1 LANSALQEAFLPSIS
16 PSADEISRERP
27 LLDRCH
33 HLLVESGA
41 TVHRRFGSRRPT
53 CHDPAVT
60 SELPVLP
67 APRDTRNRPL
77 HDLRISVTDR
87 CNFRCVYCMPRAVFG
102 PDHAFLPREEIL
114 SFEEIA
120 RLVGIFTRLGV
131 EKVRLTG
138 GEPLV
143 RRELATLVGMLAGE
157 PGVRDLTLTTNG
169 VLLPQHAAA
178 LAAAGLHRVT
188 ISLDADDDET
198 FGRMNDARAPVDKVL
213 AGIDAAE
220 AAGLGPIKVNM
231 VVKRGWNEHAILSMA
246 RRFRGT
252 GRILRFIEYMDVG
265 HSNGW
270 RLDEV
275 VTADEILSAVG
286 AEFPLEPMPPTHPG
300 EVAER
305 YRYADGSGEIG
316 IIASVSR
323 PFCGD
328 CSRARLSADGQLY
341 TCLFATRGHDLRALL
356 RGGAT
361 DTQLEA
367 DLRAVWESRDDRYS
381 ELRTAET
388 ANLPKVEMSYI
399 GG

>member
-1 LANSALQEAFLPSIS
+1 
-16 PSADEISRERP
+16 
-27 LLDRCH
+27 
-33 HLLVESGA
+33 
-41 TVHRRFGSRRPT
+41 
-53 CHDPAVT
+53 VT

-67 APRDTRNRPL
+67 GPRDTLNRPL

-102 PDHAFLPREEIL
+102 PDHAFLPRGEIL
-114 SFEEIA
+114 TFEEIA
-120 RLVGIFTRLGV
+120 RLVRIFTGLGV

-143 RRELATLVGMLAGE
+143 RRELPRLVGMLAAV

-169 VLLPQHAAA
+169 VLLPEHAPA
-178 LAAAGLHRVT
+178 LADAGLQRVT

-198 FGRMNDARAPVDKVL
+198 FGRMNDARVPVELVL
-213 AGIDAAE
+213 AGIEAAE
-220 AAGLGPIKVNM
+220 AVGLGPIKVNM
-231 VVKRGWNEHAILSMA
+231 VVKRGWNEHAILPMA

-270 RLDEV
+270 RLDDV
-275 VTADEILSAVG
+275 VSADEILAMVA
-286 AEFPLEPMPPTHPG
+286 AEHPLEPMPPTHPG

-305 YRYADGSGEIG
+305 YRYRDGSGEIG
-316 IIASVSR
+316 VIASVSR

-328 CSRARLSADGQLY
+328 CSRARISADGQLY

-356 RGGAT
+356 RDGVSDEELDGA
-361 DTQLEA
+361 
-367 DLRAVWESRDDRYS
+367 LRAIWTARDDRYS
-381 ELRTAET
+381 ELRTEET
-388 ANLPKVEMSYI
+388 SHLPKVEMSYI

>member
-1 LANSALQEAFLPSIS
+1 MSEPLA
-16 PSADEISRERP
+16 
-27 LLDRCH
+27 LLM
-33 HLLVESGA
+33 L
-41 TVHRRFGSRRPT
+41 
-53 CHDPAVT
+53 
-60 SELPVLP
+60 
-67 APRDTRNRPL
+67 PRDSRGRPL

-87 CNFRCVYCMPRAVFG
+87 CNFRCVYCMPRTVFG
-102 PDHAFLPREEIL
+102 RDHAFLPRAEL
-114 SFEEIA
+114 LTFEEIV
-120 RLVGIFTRLGV
+120 RLVGVFTRLGV

-143 RRELATLVGMLAGE
+143 RRELPTLVGMLAAT

-169 VLLPQHAAA
+169 VLLTEQAEA
-178 LAAAGLHRVT
+178 LRAAGLHRVT
-188 ISLDADDDET
+188 ISLDADDDAT
-198 FGRMNDARAPVDKVL
+198 FMRMNDAGVPVSRVL
-213 AGIDAAE
+213 AGIEAAE

-231 VVKRGWNEHAILSMA
+231 VVKRGWNEHALLPMA

-275 VTADEILSAVG
+275 VTADEIFATIS
-286 AEFPLEPMPPTHPG
+286 AEFPLEPMAPTHPG

-341 TCLFATRGHDLRALL
+341 TCLFATSGHDLRTLL
-356 RGGAT
+356 REGKS
-361 DTQLEA
+361 DA
-367 DLRAVWESRDDRYS
+367 DLEGTLRHIWERRDDRYS
-381 ELRTAET
+381 ELRSAET
-388 ANLPKVEMSYI
+388 VLLPKVEMSYI

>member
-1 LANSALQEAFLPSIS
+1 MPELLPM
-16 PSADEISRERP
+16 
-27 LLDRCH
+27 L
-33 HLLVESGA
+33 
-41 TVHRRFGSRRPT
+41 
-53 CHDPAVT
+53 
-60 SELPVLP
+60 
-67 APRDTRNRPL
+67 PRDTRGRPL

-102 PDHAFLPREEIL
+102 RDHAFLPRAELLTFDEIV
-114 SFEEIA
+114 

-143 RRELATLVGMLAGE
+143 RRELPELVGRLAAI
-157 PGVRDLTLTTNG
+157 PGVKDLTLTTNG
-169 VLLPQHAAA
+169 VLLPEHAGE
-178 LAAAGLHRVT
+178 LKAAGLHRVT
-188 ISLDADDDET
+188 VSLDADDDAT
-198 FGRMNDARAPVDKVL
+198 FMRMNDTGVPVSRVL
-213 AGIDAAE
+213 AGIEAAE
-220 AAGLGPIKVNM
+220 AAGLGPVKLNM
-231 VVKRGWNEHAILSMA
+231 VVKRGWNEHALLPMA

-270 RLDEV
+270 RLDDV
-275 VTADEILSAVG
+275 ITADEILATI
-286 AEFPLEPMPPTHPG
+286 AREFPLEPMPPNAPG

-305 YRYADGSGEIG
+305 YRYADGAGEIG
-316 IIASVSR
+316 VIASVSR

-341 TCLFATRGHDLRALL
+341 TCLFATAGHDLRALL

-361 DTQLEA
+361 DAELEVA
-367 DLRAVWESRDDRYS
+367 LRRIWEARDDRYS
-381 ELRTAET
+381 EIRSAET
-388 ANLPKVEMSYI
+388 VTMPKVEMSYI